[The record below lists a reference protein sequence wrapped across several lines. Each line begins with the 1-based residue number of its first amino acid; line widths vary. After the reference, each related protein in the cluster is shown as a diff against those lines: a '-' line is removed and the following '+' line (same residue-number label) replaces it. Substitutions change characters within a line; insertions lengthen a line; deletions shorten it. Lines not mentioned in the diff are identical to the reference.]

1 MAWASTQDTWV
12 VDKVTGII
20 YRVLS
25 RNDMD
30 VLLES
35 DGFHFQVSVTAPV
48 FKTRYEPLMTAHQ

>member
-1 MAWASTQDTWV
+1 MAWASPEDTWV

-25 RNDMD
+25 MSDTD

-35 DGFHFQVSVTAPV
+35 DEFHFHVSVTAPV
-48 FKTRYEPLMTAHQ
+48 FQTRYEPLMTAHQ

>member
-1 MAWASTQDTWV
+1 MAWASTEDTWV

-25 RNDMD
+25 MNDMD

-35 DGFHFQVSVTAPV
+35 DGFHFKVSVPALV
-48 FKTRYEPLMTAHQ
+48 FKTCYEPLMTAYR

>member
-1 MAWASTQDTWV
+1 MAWANTESTWV

-25 RNDMD
+25 MSDMD

-35 DGFHFQVSVTAPV
+35 DGFHFQASVTALE
-48 FKTRYEPLMTAHQ
+48 FKTRYEPLMPVHR